1 MQFINYNFSDVSSF
15 SFAVQFFLR
24 AMVLWFCL
32 YLMSFSMFFL
42 LIFRTNPTRYILL
55 VTLLAGSIYCW
66 IYIVGHFACWIDQ
79 YIAGYI
85 SHLAAARWSMQEKK
99 YAIWHINRVSQGHG
113 TRLIGILC
121 HGELYKPSVPDAG
134 TRLIGYVKPWMSY
147 KPCTKAPGLY
157 LNRAVRVDTR
167 FIFKPCGSWALI
179 LYLNRVALVGTRF
192 IYKPCGSC
200 RHSVY
205 I

>member
-1 MQFINYNFSDVSSF
+1 MLCFLGHACGYTHSVPKYKPFRDSMQFINYNFSDVSSF

-32 YLMSFSMFFL
+32 YLMPFSMFFL

-99 YAIWHINRVSQGHG
+99 CYLA
-113 TRLIGILC
+113 
-121 HGELYKPSVPDAG
+121 YKPSVPG
-134 TRLIGYVKPWMSY
+134 TWHPAYRHIMPRG
-147 KPCTKAPGLY
+147 
-157 LNRAVRVDTR
+157 AV
-167 FIFKPCGSWALI
+167 
-179 LYLNRVALVGTRF
+179 
-192 IYKPCGSC
+192 
-200 RHSVY
+200 
-205 I
+205 